1 MKHTIHVIVNE
12 QPYTLEVLS
21 HETLLRMLRERLGL
35 TGAKRA
41 CETGE
46 CGACSVQVNNL
57 VVNACTMLAVEA
69 DGVEITT
76 VEGLATPEGLHPLQ
90 KAFLDHHGTQ
100 CGFCAPGFLMASAA
114 LLKQVSR
121 PDENAIRAALA
132 GNLCRCTG
140 YADIISSVQAAS
152 RARR

>member
-1 MKHTIHVIVNE
+1 MKHEIQVIINE
-12 QPYTLEVLS
+12 QPYTLEVWS

-41 CETGE
+41 CLTGE
-46 CGACSVQVNNL
+46 CGACSVLLNNR
-57 VVNACTMLAVEA
+57 VVNACLVLAAEV
-69 DGVEITT
+69 DGAEIMT
-76 VEGLATPEGLHPLQ
+76 VEGLSTGEDPHPLQ

-121 PDENAIRAALA
+121 PDEATIRAALA

-140 YADIISSVQAAS
+140 YTDIISSVQAAS